1 MNTIFKENVIL
12 ECNMCAVSDECVLDK
27 SLGFCPLEIETY
39 ERFMKA
45 LEDEYENVTETVKLV
60 AEQLIMNM
68 IFANRVARHIKLKG
82 LTQKV
87 KIETPDGLT
96 KEYDQENILKQG
108 LHLDINRVIRLF
120 KEMKL
125 TPKEKSPVRKQ
136 VDIREMIVNANVQG
150 TPQYSNT
157 TVTSRRRKDLLRK
170 VQNTSG

>member
-1 MNTIFKENVIL
+1 MNDTFKENVIQQ
-12 ECNMCAVSDECVLDK
+12 CRRCVVFDECELDK
-27 SLGFCPLEIETY
+27 SSGYCPLEMEVY
-39 ERFMKA
+39 DRFMTA
-45 LEDEYENVTETVKLV
+45 LEEEYDNVTEVVKLV

-68 IFANRVARHIKLKG
+68 IFANRVARNIKLKG

-87 KIETPDGLT
+87 HITTPDGME

-136 VDIREMIVNANVQG
+136 VDIREVIMNVNREANVGGNQPVH
-150 TPQYSNT
+150 TEK
-157 TVTSRRRKDLLRK
+157 RRRKAVLQQ
-170 VQNTSG
+170 V

>member
-1 MNTIFKENVIL
+1 MSDNVNDTFRENVIQQ
-12 ECNMCAVSDECVLDK
+12 CRRCVVSDECEIDK
-27 SLGFCPLEIETY
+27 SLGYCPLEEEIY
-39 ERFMKA
+39 DRFMNA
-45 LEDEYENVTETVKLV
+45 LEEEYDNVTEVVKLI

-87 KIETPDGLT
+87 KITTPDGME

-125 TPKEKSPVRKQ
+125 TPKEKSPTKKQ
-136 VDIREMIVNANVQG
+136 LDIRQVIMNVNK
-150 TPQYSNT
+150 PI
-157 TVTSRRRKDLLRK
+157 SRVESVPNEKRGRKAVLQSL
-170 VQNTSG
+170 